1 MLTTCCN
8 AINLA
13 QVPST
18 IYETE
23 IMEATH
29 HQMHP
34 HWTLLENQW
43 VCHLLLT
50 SYCHLLLTSYWHLI
64 ALFLFLCL
72 QPMWSNASR
81 LSPVFASGQ
90 EQANCSTWFWLMW
103 YLLGLATAPF
113 QPISFPLSGV
123 CSPSYQVWTVKRLL
137 EKIRPRCPTIF
148 WKTHRMQASL
158 PASYC
163 FPRIELQHVSKE
175 LQRDK
180 ESVPSVP

>member
-1 MLTTCCN
+1 LAWVASPLLQVAKHWLVKCLDPIWTLSPWRLPISEPLEHMLTTCCN

-23 IMEATH
+23 IMETTH

-34 HWTLLENQW
+34 HWTLLENKW

-64 ALFLFLCL
+64 SLFLFLCL

-90 EQANCSTWFWLMW
+90 EQANLLYLVLAHVVPAWL
-103 YLLGLATAPF
+103 GNN
-113 QPISFPLSGV
+113 PISADFLSR
-123 CSPSYQVWTVKRLL
+123 VWCL
-137 EKIRPRCPTIF
+137 
-148 WKTHRMQASL
+148 
-158 PASYC
+158 
-163 FPRIELQHVSKE
+163 
-175 LQRDK
+175 
-180 ESVPSVP
+180 